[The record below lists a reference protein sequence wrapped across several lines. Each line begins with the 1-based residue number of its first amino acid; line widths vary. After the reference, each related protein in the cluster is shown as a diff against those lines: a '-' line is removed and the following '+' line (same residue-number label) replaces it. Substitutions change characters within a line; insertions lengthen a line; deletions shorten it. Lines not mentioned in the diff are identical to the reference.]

1 MKKTITY
8 FLSIIFVTIAPTISA
23 SSIEFNNK
31 ILTHVGPKTI
41 TVLDVKKE
49 MDRQI
54 YIYDKKKF
62 SDVEAIAQF
71 YRTNWKSVLN
81 KLVQDE
87 LTFLEAERMKFTLP
101 EHQIQEKSKELFG
114 NDQIESLNF
123 LSITPETAKD
133 FSNKQLIASNMIGYM
148 VLKPTFQQVTPS
160 TLSLAYNDHIKAL
173 EKKDKWTYKLLY
185 VQGKDNNIVEEKA
198 LLISSLIE
206 DKKHVNL
213 SNILKNIGTNNEAI
227 KFTLSDQITLKTE
240 ELSPKILQ
248 ILQNLEEGT
257 TSKVINEKRKNKNIS
272 KIIQLVQLEKMP
284 LPSFEN
290 VSQQLQSQAIQLG
303 YEERSKTYF
312 AKLYKDY
319 DVQGLYGDNI
329 NRCFTEPFV
338 IKDD

>member
-257 TSKVINEKRKNKNIS
+257 TSKVINEKERI
-272 KIIQLVQLEKMP
+272 KI
-284 LPSFEN
+284 
-290 VSQQLQSQAIQLG
+290 
-303 YEERSKTYF
+303 
-312 AKLYKDY
+312 
-319 DVQGLYGDNI
+319 
-329 NRCFTEPFV
+329 
-338 IKDD
+338 